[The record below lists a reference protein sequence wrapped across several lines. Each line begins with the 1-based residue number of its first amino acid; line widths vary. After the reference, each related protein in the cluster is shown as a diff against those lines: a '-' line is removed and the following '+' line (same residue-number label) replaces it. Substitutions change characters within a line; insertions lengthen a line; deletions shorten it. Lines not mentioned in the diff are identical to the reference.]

1 MDRFDAAAVRQPRRI
16 RPTFVPRM
24 GDPGV
29 LTPVAG
35 ALERSAPSDPPP
47 RPEAKTRVLDGTGP
61 GQPGSKVSLAWKASG
76 LVCGLE
82 LPLKPGSEPVDT
94 I

>member
-1 MDRFDAAAVRQPRRI
+1 MPG
-16 RPTFVPRM
+16 M

-29 LTPVAG
+29 LTPIAG
-35 ALERSAPSDPPP
+35 ALERSARSDALL
-47 RPEAKTRVLDGTGP
+47 RPEAKARVLDGTGP

-94 I
+94 M